1 MSNGGGVVRRLSVVD
16 SVDNGGRVA
25 GRGGV
30 VGRSNNSV
38 SDTS

>member
-1 MSNGGGVVRRLSVVD
+1 MAGRGSVVGRLSVVD